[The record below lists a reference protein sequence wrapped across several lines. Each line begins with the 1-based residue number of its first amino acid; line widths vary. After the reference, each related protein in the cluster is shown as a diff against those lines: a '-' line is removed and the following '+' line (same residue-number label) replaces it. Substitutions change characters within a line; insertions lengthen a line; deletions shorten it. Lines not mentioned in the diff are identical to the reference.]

1 MKYEG
6 KSHIGL
12 VRTVNQDAFC
22 LHPLQDGRLLV
33 VVCDGMGGPAGGE
46 VASALAV
53 ESVLQEI
60 SLGYSALADEEE
72 LLRLVRSAIEDA
84 NRTIHEKSMIREDLT
99 GMGTTIVLALVT
111 EEAAYVASV
120 GDSRAYLFSAEEGN
134 PSLIQ
139 ITHDH
144 SVVQELVDGGT
155 LSSEMARNHPKK
167 NIITR
172 ALGTQNTVNIDYFK
186 VLLEAGDRL
195 LLCTDGLTNM
205 LDENEILSIL
215 KEHPDVDAVEAF
227 ISATL
232 DAGANDNVT
241 VAVVQR

>member
-1 MKYEG
+1 MRFEG

-12 VRTVNQDAFC
+12 VRTVNQDTFQFHQ
-22 LHPLQDGRLLV
+22 LPEGRLLA

-53 ESVLQEI
+53 DSVSRDI
-60 SLGYSALADEEE
+60 VLGYSVSADEEE

-84 NRTIHEKSMIREDLT
+84 NRTIYEKSLT
-99 GMGTTIVLALVT
+99 QESLAGMGTTIVLALVT

-120 GDSRAYLFSAEEGN
+120 GDSRAYLYSAEAGK
-134 PSLIQ
+134 PCLLQ

-155 LSSEMARNHPKK
+155 LSSEMARTHPKK

-186 VLLEAGDRL
+186 VILEKGDRL

-205 LDENEILSIL
+205 LEEKQILSIL
-215 KEHPDVDAVEAF
+215 EEHPDVDVVDAF
-227 ISATL
+227 ISASL

-241 VAVVQR
+241 VAMVQR

>member
-1 MKYEG
+1 MRFEG

-12 VRTVNQDAFC
+12 VRTVNQDTFQFHQ
-22 LHPLQDGRLLV
+22 LPEGRLLA

-53 ESVLQEI
+53 DSVSRDI
-60 SLGYSALADEEE
+60 VLGYSVSADEEE

-84 NRTIHEKSMIREDLT
+84 NRTIYEKSLT
-99 GMGTTIVLALVT
+99 QESLAGMGTTIVLALVT

-120 GDSRAYLFSAEEGN
+120 GDSRAYLYSAEAGK
-134 PSLIQ
+134 PCLLQ

-155 LSSEMARNHPKK
+155 LSSEMARTHPKK

-186 VLLEAGDRL
+186 VIWEKGDRL

-205 LDENEILSIL
+205 LEEKQILSIL
-215 KEHPDVDAVEAF
+215 EEHPDVDVVDAF
-227 ISATL
+227 ISASL

-241 VAVVQR
+241 VAMVQR

>member
-1 MKYEG
+1 V
-6 KSHIGL
+6 SRDI
-12 VRTVNQDAFC
+12 V
-22 LHPLQDGRLLV
+22 
-33 VVCDGMGGPAGGE
+33 
-46 VASALAV
+46 
-53 ESVLQEI
+53 
-60 SLGYSALADEEE
+60 LGYSVSADEEE

-84 NRTIHEKSMIREDLT
+84 NRTIYEKSLT
-99 GMGTTIVLALVT
+99 QESLAGMGTTIVLALVT

-120 GDSRAYLFSAEEGN
+120 GDSRAYLYSAEAGK
-134 PSLIQ
+134 PCLLQ

-155 LSSEMARNHPKK
+155 LSSEMARTHPKK

-186 VLLEAGDRL
+186 VILEKEDRL

-205 LDENEILSIL
+205 LEEKQILSIL
-215 KEHPDVDAVEAF
+215 EEHPDVDVVDAF
-227 ISATL
+227 ISASL

-241 VAVVQR
+241 VAMVQR

>member
-1 MKYEG
+1 MRFEG

-12 VRTVNQDAFC
+12 VRTVNQDTFQFHQ
-22 LHPLQDGRLLV
+22 LPEGRLLA

-53 ESVLQEI
+53 DSVSRDI
-60 SLGYSALADEEE
+60 VLGYSVSADEEE

-84 NRTIHEKSMIREDLT
+84 NRTIYEKSLT
-99 GMGTTIVLALVT
+99 QESLAGMGTTIVLALVT

-120 GDSRAYLFSAEEGN
+120 GDSRAYLYSAEAGK
-134 PSLIQ
+134 PCLLQ

-155 LSSEMARNHPKK
+155 LSSEMARTHPKK

-186 VLLEAGDRL
+186 VILEKEDRL

-205 LDENEILSIL
+205 LEEKQILSIL
-215 KEHPDVDAVEAF
+215 EEHPDVDVVDAF
-227 ISATL
+227 ISASL

-241 VAVVQR
+241 VAMVQR

>member
-1 MKYEG
+1 V
-6 KSHIGL
+6 SRDI
-12 VRTVNQDAFC
+12 V
-22 LHPLQDGRLLV
+22 
-33 VVCDGMGGPAGGE
+33 
-46 VASALAV
+46 
-53 ESVLQEI
+53 
-60 SLGYSALADEEE
+60 LGYSVSADEEE

-84 NRTIHEKSMIREDLT
+84 NRTIYEKSLT
-99 GMGTTIVLALVT
+99 QESLAGMGTTIVLALVT

-120 GDSRAYLFSAEEGN
+120 GDSPAYLYSAEAGK
-134 PSLIQ
+134 PCLLQ

-155 LSSEMARNHPKK
+155 LSSEMARTHPKK

-186 VLLEAGDRL
+186 VILEKEDRL

-205 LDENEILSIL
+205 LEEKQILSIL
-215 KEHPDVDAVEAF
+215 EEHPDVDVVDAF
-227 ISATL
+227 ISASL

-241 VAVVQR
+241 VAMVQR